1 MMVAFK
7 QSAAATIDTLE
18 RAVMMQQ
25 LGETLNAISEGAD
38 QIAAREYWEAY
49 RTISAAELI
58 LSEIAMKLQELDLKD
73 GGAP

>member
-7 QSAAATIDTLE
+7 KSAAETIDTLE
-18 RAVMMQQ
+18 RAVLMQQ
-25 LGETLNAISEGAD
+25 LGETLNAISTGAD
-38 QIAAREYWEAY
+38 QIAAREYWQAY

-58 LSEIAMKLQELDLKD
+58 LSEVAMKLHELDLKD

>member
-1 MMVAFK
+1 MMVAIK
-7 QSAAATIDTLE
+7 KSAAETIDTLE

-25 LGETLNAISEGAD
+25 LSETLNAISTGAD
-38 QIAAREYWEAY
+38 QIAAREYWQAY

-58 LSEIAMKLQELDLKD
+58 LSEIAMKLHELDLKD

>member
-1 MMVAFK
+1 MMVAIK
-7 QSAAATIDTLE
+7 KSAAETIDTLK
-18 RAVMMQQ
+18 RAVLMQQ
-25 LGETLNAISEGAD
+25 LGETLNAISTGAD
-38 QIAAREYWEAY
+38 QIAAREYWQAY

>member
-7 QSAAATIDTLE
+7 KSAAEAIDTVE

-25 LGETLNAISEGAD
+25 LSETLNAISTGAD
-38 QIAAREYWEAY
+38 QIAAREYWQAY
-49 RTISAAELI
+49 RTTTTAELI
-58 LSEIAMKLQELDLKD
+58 LSEIAMKLHELDLKD